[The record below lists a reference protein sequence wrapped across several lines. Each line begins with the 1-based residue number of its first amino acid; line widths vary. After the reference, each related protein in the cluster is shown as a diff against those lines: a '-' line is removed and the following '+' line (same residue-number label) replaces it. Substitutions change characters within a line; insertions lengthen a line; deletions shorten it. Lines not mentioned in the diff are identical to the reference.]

1 MQKTIQTRPEYFI
14 QFTEDEATDLG
25 LEIGDVLDVSVKD
38 DGILLQKL
46 VPLELDMTE
55 FPREVLERLVKEST
69 EKNVSVNQIINTAI
83 KTFIDNNEDILDFKV
98 LEDSE
103 DLD

>member
-14 QFTEDEATDLG
+14 QFTEDEAADLG
-25 LEIGDVLDVSVKD
+25 LEIGEVLDVSVKD

-69 EKNVSVNQIINTAI
+69 EKNVSVNEIITTAI
-83 KTFIDNNEDILDFKV
+83 KTFINNHEDILD
-98 LEDSE
+98 DSE

>member
-69 EKNVSVNQIINTAI
+69 EKNVSVNQIITTAI

>member
-14 QFTEDEATDLG
+14 QFTEDEAADLG
-25 LEIGDVLDVSVKD
+25 LEIGEVLDVSVKD
-38 DGILLQKL
+38 DGILLKKL

-69 EKNVSVNQIINTAI
+69 EKYVSVNEIITTAI
-83 KTFIDNNEDILDFKV
+83 KTFINNHEDI

>member
-14 QFTEDEATDLG
+14 QFTEDEAADLG
-25 LEIGDVLDVSVKD
+25 LEIGEVLDVSVKD

-69 EKNVSVNQIINTAI
+69 EKNVSVNEIITTAI
-83 KTFIDNNEDILDFKV
+83 KTFINNHEDI

>member
-14 QFTEDEATDLG
+14 QFTEDEAADLG
-25 LEIGDVLDVSVKD
+25 LEIGEVLDVSVKD
-38 DGILLQKL
+38 DGILLKKL

-69 EKNVSVNQIINTAI
+69 EKNVSVNEIITTAI
-83 KTFIDNNEDILDFKV
+83 KTFINNHEDI